1 MTEQGK
7 SRSEGRRGQLLALA
21 LASGVRTAGYYDPGN
36 VVMRQACATLYS
48 LLTEFAEDE
57 GVASIGVHSHC
68 AFVNKGRVPASVA
81 TYGRL
86 AFLFEL
92 YEEWGINTLTFY
104 PGLTSDELARA
115 LGLIARNRPSEQSPN
130 LAGLLLS
137 HGIEEVKAETI
148 SAGKGRQFQPASPIV
163 AYSAAMQLGVD
174 LGAATG
180 PIEAGTVRRA
190 RHVTQAVVD
199 EILRD
204 ASFLLTLTTI
214 KDFDQYLILHSTN
227 VAVLSTVLGQRLGLD
242 KAMLGE
248 LCLSGFLHDAGKLG
262 VDPDVL
268 NKAGSLD
275 AQEWQQMRRHPIMAA
290 NALLN
295 SRRLTASNMRS
306 VVVAFEHHLNYDLSG
321 YPHTEIKKS
330 VSLFG
335 GIVSI
340 ADRYDALTTARV
352 YRKVNLTPPEALVYV
367 VEGSGKHFDRVLV
380 KLFVEVMGIYPPGSV
395 VVLSRGEAG
404 VVCRPP
410 AIGSPLDRPQVR
422 VIVGGEPGSVIDLED
437 KENGAY
443 VRSVIGVLNP
453 SNKGQIPAVDPAI
466 FTSI

>member
-1 MTEQGK
+1 VTENGETK
-7 SRSEGRRGQLLALA
+7 VDGRRGQQLALA
-21 LASGVRTAGYYDPGN
+21 LASGLRTAGYYDSGN
-36 VVMRQACATLYS
+36 VVLRQACETLFT
-48 LLTEFAEDE
+48 LLTDIGEEE
-57 GVASIGVHSHC
+57 GMVSVGVHSHC
-68 AFVNKGRVPASVA
+68 AFVNKSRIPASVS
-81 TYGRL
+81 TYGRS

-92 YEEWGINTLTFY
+92 FEEWGINTLTFY
-104 PGLTSDELARA
+104 PGLTLEGLTLA
-115 LGLIARNRPSEQSPN
+115 LNLIARNRQ
-130 LAGLLLS
+130 
-137 HGIEEVKAETI
+137 GIETVKAETL
-148 SAGKGRQFQPASPIV
+148 SPGKGRQFQPVSPIV
-163 AYSAAMQLGVD
+163 AYSAAMQLGVE

-180 PIEAGTVRRA
+180 PIEAGMVRRA

-204 ASFLLTLTTI
+204 ATFLLTLTTI
-214 KDFDQYLILHSTN
+214 KDFDQYLILHSIN

-242 KAMLGE
+242 KATLGE

-268 NKAGSLD
+268 NKPGSLD
-275 AQEWQQMRRHPIMAA
+275 AQEWQQMRRHPVLAA
-290 NALLN
+290 QALLN

-321 YPHTEIKKS
+321 YPHTEIKKN

-340 ADRYDALTTARV
+340 ADRFDALTTARV
-352 YRKVNLTPPEALVYV
+352 YRKVNLTPPEALLYV
-367 VEGSGKHFDRVLV
+367 VRGSGKHFDRVLV
-380 KLFVEVMGIYPPGSV
+380 KLFVGVMGIYPAGTV

-410 AIGSPLDRPQVR
+410 AVGSPLDRPQVR
-422 VIVGGEPGSVIDLED
+422 VIVGGEPGSVIDLAE
-437 KENGAY
+437 KENGGYA
-443 VRSVIGVLNP
+443 RSIIGVLNP